1 MPVNSAGRAL
11 VMLSAAEIRSGSY
24 EDYTIFRLVRGA
36 GGRSPVPI
44 KITSGSKKYKIY
56 IMGALD
62 IQLNPDILPK
72 LGLNPKQLE
81 AVQYFAG
88 PVLILAG
95 AGTGKTKTL
104 TSKIALLISSGV
116 SPARILAITFTNK
129 AAQEMQHR
137 IARIVPYSGGMW
149 IHTFH
154 SFGARLLRA
163 HGRLINIKPDFVIYD
178 EDDQKKL
185 IQLSLEELGLESEK
199 NKASL
204 YVSIISR
211 AKDDLLDAQSY
222 MINAEASGDPNRI
235 KAAQIYLRYQKK
247 INEAGALDFGDLII
261 RTAELLKASDEIREY
276 FQEYFQ
282 YILVD
287 EYQDTNHAQYV
298 LVKTLSAK
306 QRNLC
311 VVGDPDQ
318 CLPPGSKV
326 NTPTGIKRI
335 EEIKDGDEVISA
347 SGWEKTS
354 ASKIDKVIKRPFK
367 GALLEIKT
375 KSGKTLNCT
384 PNHICFARL
393 DPAPG
398 AHYVYLMKRHDRGF
412 RIGVTSGVRSSKD
425 NTLLNGLM
433 VRTNQEVAD
442 AMWILKTCAT
452 TGEAHYYEQLL
463 SVSYGLPTMVFHVRG
478 RRMAMGQDLIDRLFR
493 ELDTEKAA
501 EKLMED
507 FGLNPD
513 FPHHRPY
520 AVTRGAFN
528 RKYVWF
534 TVFGDCREKLSD
546 KTHYHRI
553 QLVTSGAALK
563 DKAAKKF
570 NVRPDKKNTW
580 RIETSRKE
588 YDEAVKLANDIS
600 NLDNLD
606 VVSRAKLTAGKP
618 FHFMPASHLHPGMKI
633 PVLENGKIVE
643 DTVVKVVS
651 RPYSGPVFDIS
662 VPRNRNFSAG
672 GVIVHNSVYG
682 WRGADIRNILEF
694 EKDFTD
700 AKTIVLE
707 QNYRST
713 SRILHAS
720 NEVIKHNKGRKPK
733 NLWTEKPEGELVEVL
748 DYANEM
754 EEAKGIMEKVK
765 FLTARAGYGYNDIA
779 VFYRTNAQSRSFE
792 EMFRRG
798 RIPFRL
804 IGSVRFYDRKEIKDT
819 IAYLKILVNPAD
831 TVSLLRVINT
841 PPRGIGKT
849 ALEKLML
856 YARAKDMPI
865 YDAMLTEDQVPDLT
879 PAARRGMREFIAML
893 DDVKSDLFTNTP
905 TLMLEKVLSK
915 SGYWQSIE
923 EESQKDPQGTIDRL
937 GNLQELVN
945 AIKEFE
951 DKVKKEGGAPTLHK
965 YLEEVMLAS
974 QVDSLN
980 TDTHAVTLMTVHLAK
995 GLEFPAA
1002 FLTGLEEGL
1011 FPINA
1016 ANSSEEHLEEERRL
1030 AYVGMTRAK
1039 DKLFLTWAGTRKIF
1053 GTTYPN
1059 MASRFI
1065 FESKTVKETAQRPG
1079 EEDVQVISSYP
1090 PPSSIPRVGKGRKV
1104 SHPVYGL
1111 GRVVDQIGTGEFA
1124 KVTVVFDSGVRQTFM
1139 LKYAPLQPI

>member
-1 MPVNSAGRAL
+1 MS
-11 VMLSAAEIRSGSY
+11 
-24 EDYTIFRLVRGA
+24 
-36 GGRSPVPI
+36 
-44 KITSGSKKYKIY
+44 
-56 IMGALD
+56 ALD

-81 AVQYFAG
+81 AVEYFSG
-88 PVLILAG
+88 PLLILAG

-104 TSKIALLISSGV
+104 TSKIALLISSGI

-154 SFGARLLRA
+154 SFGARVLRA

-199 NKASL
+199 TKAAV

-222 MINAEASGDPNRI
+222 MINAEASGDPNRV
-235 KAAQIYLRYQKK
+235 KAGQIYLRYQKK

-261 RTAELLKASDEIREY
+261 RTAELLKASDEVREY

-306 QRNLC
+306 RRSLC

-318 CLPPGSKV
+318 
-326 NTPTGIKRI
+326 
-335 EEIKDGDEVISA
+335 
-347 SGWEKTS
+347 
-354 ASKIDKVIKRPFK
+354 
-367 GALLEIKT
+367 
-375 KSGKTLNCT
+375 
-384 PNHICFARL
+384 
-393 DPAPG
+393 
-398 AHYVYLMKRHDRGF
+398 
-412 RIGVTSGVRSSKD
+412 
-425 NTLLNGLM
+425 
-433 VRTNQEVAD
+433 
-442 AMWILKTCAT
+442 
-452 TGEAHYYEQLL
+452 
-463 SVSYGLPTMVFHVRG
+463 
-478 RRMAMGQDLIDRLFR
+478 
-493 ELDTEKAA
+493 
-501 EKLMED
+501 
-507 FGLNPD
+507 
-513 FPHHRPY
+513 
-520 AVTRGAFN
+520 
-528 RKYVWF
+528 
-534 TVFGDCREKLSD
+534 
-546 KTHYHRI
+546 
-553 QLVTSGAALK
+553 
-563 DKAAKKF
+563 
-570 NVRPDKKNTW
+570 
-580 RIETSRKE
+580 
-588 YDEAVKLANDIS
+588 
-600 NLDNLD
+600 
-606 VVSRAKLTAGKP
+606 
-618 FHFMPASHLHPGMKI
+618 
-633 PVLENGKIVE
+633 
-643 DTVVKVVS
+643 
-651 RPYSGPVFDIS
+651 
-662 VPRNRNFSAG
+662 
-672 GVIVHNSVYG
+672 SVYG
-682 WRGADIRNILEF
+682 WRGANIRNILEF

-700 AKTIVLE
+700 ARTIVLE

-713 SRILHAS
+713 SRILNAS

-733 NLWTEKPEGELVEVL
+733 NLWTEKPEGELVEML
-748 DYANEM
+748 EYGTEM
-754 EEAKGIMEKVK
+754 DEARGITDKIK
-765 FLTARAGYGYNDIA
+765 WLTARAGYGYNDIA

-798 RIPFRL
+798 RVPYRL

-819 IAYLKILVNPAD
+819 IAYLKILVNPSD
-831 TVSLLRVINT
+831 TVSLLRIINT
-841 PPRGIGKT
+841 PARGIGKT
-849 ALEKLML
+849 ALEKVIA
-856 YARAKDMPI
+856 YSRSNDIPI
-865 YDAMLTEDQVPDLT
+865 YEAVLAGDLIPDLT
-879 PAARRGMREFIAML
+879 PAARRGMRDFIAML
-893 DDVKSDLFTNTP
+893 DDVKSDMFTNTP
-905 TLMLEKVLSK
+905 TLMLEKILSK

-951 DKVKKEGGAPTLHK
+951 DKVKKEGGAATLHK

-974 QVDSLN
+974 QVDAIN

-1011 FPINA
+1011 FPINS
-1016 ANSSEEHLEEERRL
+1016 ANSSEEHMEEERRL

-1039 DKLFLTWAGTRKIF
+1039 DKLYLTWAGTRKIY

-1065 FESKTVKETAQRPG
+1065 FESKIMKGSAPRPG
-1079 EEDVQVISSYP
+1079 GEEMPEISACP
-1090 PPSSIPRVGKGRKV
+1090 PPPSIPRVGKGRKV
-1104 SHPVYGL
+1104 GHPVYGP
-1111 GRVVDQIGTGEFA
+1111 GRVVDQIGSGEFA

>member
-1 MPVNSAGRAL
+1 MNV
-11 VMLSAAEIRSGSY
+11 
-24 EDYTIFRLVRGA
+24 
-36 GGRSPVPI
+36 
-44 KITSGSKKYKIY
+44 
-56 IMGALD
+56 LD
-62 IQLNPDILPK
+62 IQLDPAILPK

-81 AVQYFAG
+81 AVRYFGG

-104 TSKIALLISSGV
+104 TSKIALLIASGV
-116 SPARILAITFTNK
+116 PPARILAITFTNK

-137 IARIVPYSGGMW
+137 IAKIVPYSGGMW

-154 SFGARLLRA
+154 AFGARMLRT

-199 NKASL
+199 TKAGL

-211 AKDDLLDAQSY
+211 AKDDLLDAGSY
-222 MINAEASGDPNRI
+222 LINAQASGEPNRL
-235 KAAQIYLRYQKK
+235 KAAQIYHRYQKK
-247 INEAGALDFGDLII
+247 LNEAGALDFGDLIL
-261 RTAELLKASDEIREY
+261 RTAELLKEKDDIREY

-282 YILVD
+282 YVLVD

-318 CLPPGSKV
+318 
-326 NTPTGIKRI
+326 
-335 EEIKDGDEVISA
+335 
-347 SGWEKTS
+347 
-354 ASKIDKVIKRPFK
+354 
-367 GALLEIKT
+367 
-375 KSGKTLNCT
+375 
-384 PNHICFARL
+384 
-393 DPAPG
+393 
-398 AHYVYLMKRHDRGF
+398 
-412 RIGVTSGVRSSKD
+412 
-425 NTLLNGLM
+425 
-433 VRTNQEVAD
+433 
-442 AMWILKTCAT
+442 
-452 TGEAHYYEQLL
+452 
-463 SVSYGLPTMVFHVRG
+463 
-478 RRMAMGQDLIDRLFR
+478 
-493 ELDTEKAA
+493 
-501 EKLMED
+501 
-507 FGLNPD
+507 
-513 FPHHRPY
+513 
-520 AVTRGAFN
+520 
-528 RKYVWF
+528 
-534 TVFGDCREKLSD
+534 
-546 KTHYHRI
+546 
-553 QLVTSGAALK
+553 
-563 DKAAKKF
+563 
-570 NVRPDKKNTW
+570 
-580 RIETSRKE
+580 
-588 YDEAVKLANDIS
+588 
-600 NLDNLD
+600 
-606 VVSRAKLTAGKP
+606 
-618 FHFMPASHLHPGMKI
+618 
-633 PVLENGKIVE
+633 
-643 DTVVKVVS
+643 
-651 RPYSGPVFDIS
+651 
-662 VPRNRNFSAG
+662 
-672 GVIVHNSVYG
+672 SVYG

-713 SRILHAS
+713 SRILNAS

-733 NLWTEKPEGELVEVL
+733 DLWTEKPEGEAVEL
-748 DYANEM
+748 LEFANEM

-765 FLTARAGYGYNDIA
+765 WLTARAGLGYNDIA

-798 RIPFRL
+798 RIPYRL

-819 IAYLKILVNPAD
+819 ISYLKILVNPAD

-841 PPRGIGKT
+841 PTRGIGKT
-849 ALEKLML
+849 ALEKLMA
-856 YARAKDMPI
+856 YARLKEITI
-865 YDAMLTEDQVPDLT
+865 YDAMLTEDQIPDLT

-893 DDVKSDLFTNTP
+893 DDVKSDMFTNTP
-905 TLMLEKVLSK
+905 TLMLEKILSK

-923 EESQKDPQGTIDRL
+923 EESQKDPEGTLNRL

-945 AIKEFE
+945 AVKEFE
-951 DKVKKEGGAPTLHK
+951 DKARKEGEAPTLHK

-1011 FPINA
+1011 FPINS
-1016 ANSSEEHLEEERRL
+1016 ANSSDEHMEEERRL

-1039 DKLFLTWAGTRKIF
+1039 DRLYLTWACTRKIF

-1065 FESKTVKETAQRPG
+1065 FESRIAKESARKRDMDDAPETAA
-1079 EEDVQVISSYP
+1079 YP
-1090 PPSSIPRVGKGRKV
+1090 PPASIPRVGKGRKV
-1104 SHPVYGL
+1104 AHPVYGP
-1111 GRVVDQIGTGEFA
+1111 GRVVDQIGSGEFA